1 MQGRRLVHVLLTAAL
16 ILCANLAGAD
26 DRNLLPK
33 YGGLPLTAIEK
44 EINDTFVSGM
54 NEDYHGD
61 LKKAS
66 MDMAMRGW
74 QYLAAG
80 DLDDAMRRFNQAW
93 LLNKKNGTA
102 LWGMAAIEASAG
114 KYDDSLKLF
123 AEAEK
128 FVGSEINFSVDYAK
142 AVGKAGAAQKDDA
155 LLKDAFDRFERIY
168 RKAPQNTLNLQNW
181 AITLASQGR
190 YSEAWE
196 KVKLAE
202 ATPNKDQLDPH
213 FLAALQERMPRPQ
226 NWLEIARRIPQS
238 ARAAAVVIYLDL
250 RRSATQ
256 GGCKLPSGRRAAHLP
271 L

>member
-1 MQGRRLVHVLLTAAL
+1 MQRIRLVHVLLTAAL
-16 ILCANLAGAD
+16 ILCANVVHAD

-44 EINDTFVSGM
+44 EINDKFVSGM

-102 LWGMAAIEASAG
+102 LWGMAAIEASSG
-114 KYDDSLKLF
+114 NFDDSLKLF
-123 AEAEK
+123 TEAEK
-128 FVGSEINFSVDYAK
+128 FVGSDINFSVDYAK
-142 AVGKAGAAQKDDA
+142 ALGKAGVQLKDDT
-155 LLKDAFDRFERIY
+155 LLKFAFNRFEFNY
-168 RKAPQNTLNLQNW
+168 QKAPQNTLNLQNW
-181 AITLASQGR
+181 AMTLFSIGK
-190 YSEAWE
+190 YSEAWA

-202 ATPNKDQLDPH
+202 ATPNKNQIDPR
-213 FLAALQERMPRPQ
+213 FIAALQARMPRPQ
-226 NWLEIARRIPQS
+226 N
-238 ARAAAVVIYLDL
+238 
-250 RRSATQ
+250 
-256 GGCKLPSGRRAAHLP
+256 
-271 L
+271 

>member
-1 MQGRRLVHVLLTAAL
+1 MQRSRLVHVLLTAAL
-16 ILCANLAGAD
+16 ILCANVVHAD

-44 EINDTFVSGM
+44 EINDKFVSGM
-54 NEDYHGD
+54 DGDYHGD

-102 LWGMAAIEASAG
+102 LWGMAAIEASSG
-114 KYDDSLKLF
+114 NYDDSLKLF
-123 AEAEK
+123 TEAEK
-128 FVGSEINFSVDYAK
+128 FVGSDINFSVDYAK
-142 AVGKAGAAQKDDA
+142 ALGKAGVQLKDDT
-155 LLKDAFDRFERIY
+155 LLKFAFNRFEFNY

-181 AITLASQGR
+181 AMTLFSIGK
-190 YSEAWE
+190 YSEAWA

-202 ATPNKDQLDPH
+202 ATPNKNDLDSR
-213 FLAALQERMPRPQ
+213 FLAALQSRMPRP
-226 NWLEIARRIPQS
+226 E
-238 ARAAAVVIYLDL
+238 D
-250 RRSATQ
+250 
-256 GGCKLPSGRRAAHLP
+256 
-271 L
+271 

>member
-1 MQGRRLVHVLLTAAL
+1 MKVTRRTPTRLIHLLLTAGL
-16 ILCANLAGAD
+16 ILCINPARAD

-33 YGGLPLTAIEK
+33 YGGLPETAIEK
-44 EINDTFVSGM
+44 EINAKFISGM

-93 LLNKKNGTA
+93 LLNKKSGVA
-102 LWGMAAIEASAG
+102 LWGMAAIEASSG
-114 KYDDSLKLF
+114 KFDESLKLF

-142 AVGKAGAAQKDDA
+142 AVGKAGVAQKDDA
-155 LLKDAFDRFERIY
+155 LLKDAFHRFESIY
-168 RKAPQNTLNLQNW
+168 QKAPQNTLNLQNW
-181 AITLASQGR
+181 AMTLFGMGR

-196 KVKLAE
+196 KVKFAE
-202 ATPNKDQLDPH
+202 ATPNKDELDPR
-213 FLAALQERMPRPQ
+213 FVAALQSRMPRPA
-226 NWLEIARRIPQS
+226 N
-238 ARAAAVVIYLDL
+238 
-250 RRSATQ
+250 
-256 GGCKLPSGRRAAHLP
+256 
-271 L
+271 